1 MSTLISHRYQQ
12 VIEEM
17 ANLDWSALTRAELMA
32 VAGAYHYYSVHFC
45 ETVDIACDLYPGDRQ
60 LILLREGECE
70 TDNLSPY
77 PGVAEEGERMN
88 HDEFM
93 RRVFAMSSLDKAERE
108 RVERLGLAYLS
119 EVRRIDPLTRVRS
132 LPTYEDGGLEKVFR
146 AVLRA
151 EDWDEPSLRAFHH
164 FLVGHIQLDSDPQ
177 AGHGSLCRH
186 LASDDSVL
194 PLWSAFRD
202 LLVGAAPRLA
212 GPA

>member
-1 MSTLISHRYQQ
+1 MILLAISTL
-12 VIEEM
+12 
-17 ANLDWSALTRAELMA
+17 
-32 VAGAYHYYSVHFC
+32 
-45 ETVDIACDLYPGDRQ
+45 GDRQ
-60 LILLREGECE
+60 LVLLREGECE

-108 RVERLGLAYLS
+108 RVERLGLAYLA
-119 EVRRIDPLTRVRS
+119 EIRRIDPVTRVRS

-151 EDWDEPSLRAFHH
+151 PDWDEPSLRAFNH
-164 FLVGHIQLDSDPQ
+164 FLVGHIQLDSDPE

-186 LASDDSVL
+186 LAADDSVL

-212 GPA
+212 GRA